1 MFGWGRGWFG
11 RGRGFWRY
19 FPVSTVGGR
28 YRYVG
33 PCRCGLGPHAFY
45 VDEKTGALVHAWDL
59 YRGYAPGYV
68 GTDERAYLEETI
80 RELEEEKRMLEE
92 ELARIKKRLDEL
104 KKE

>member
-59 YRGYAPGYV
+59 YRGHVPYV
-68 GTDERAYLEETI
+68 GTDERRYLEETI
-80 RELEEEKRMLEE
+80 RELEEEKKMLEE